1 MKKALAVLLGV
12 TLGVLVGPAG
22 VASAAT
28 SGQQRFIVIVSSSG
42 GQERSTVIAVGP
54 ITGVGTFEETEDEDV
69 VRFVFDDGSILLDA
83 PGGDETEEFDEFTC
97 TGSFTFSGP
106 WEIIG
111 GTGAYEDA
119 SGSGRFAGQGRFVG
133 VREPQGCSEDED
145 AGFFFLYVELTG
157 TVTLDDQAAA

>member
-1 MKKALAVLLGV
+1 MRKALAVVLGV
-12 TLGVLVGPAG
+12 TLGLVGSAG
-22 VASAAT
+22 AASAQAA
-28 SGQQRFIVIVSSSG
+28 GEQRFIVIASGSG
-42 GQERSTVIAVGP
+42 GEERSTVIAVGP
-54 ITGVGTFEETEDEDV
+54 ITGVGTFEETENEDV
-69 VRFVFDDGSILLDA
+69 VRFVFDEGSILLYA
-83 PGGDETEEFDEFTC
+83 PGEEETEEFDEFSC

-145 AGFFFLYVELTG
+145 AGFFFLYVEVTG
-157 TVTLDDQAAA
+157 TVSLDDQAAA